1 MRRFFCGLVL
11 LLLAGCGE
19 DHSQSANVPL
29 EQVPEPA
36 MTVAKDKLPGVTFE
50 QAWKTRSGN
59 FEVRGKTKE
68 GKVRDIQV
76 APDGKVIEID

>member
-1 MRRFFCGLVL
+1 MRLFFLGLVVL
-11 LLLAGCGE
+11 LLTGCGE
-19 DHSQSANVPL
+19 SHSESANVPL
-29 EQVPEPA
+29 DQVPEPA
-36 MTVAKDKLPGVTFE
+36 MEVAKDKLPGVTFE

-76 APDGKVIEID
+76 AHDDKVIEID